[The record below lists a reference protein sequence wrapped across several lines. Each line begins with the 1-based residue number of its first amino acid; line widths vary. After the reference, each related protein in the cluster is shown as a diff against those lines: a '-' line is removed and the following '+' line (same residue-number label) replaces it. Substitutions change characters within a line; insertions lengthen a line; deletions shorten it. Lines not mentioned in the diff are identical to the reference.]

1 MKRLLATAAVT
12 LGLLGS
18 CLSSA
23 QAEDDF
29 GATPDTSLTTGVGV
43 ASTDPVTDDPSPAP
57 DDTDS
62 DPETAPSAEDI
73 ALGIEGTVH
82 NPAAAPAT
90 SEDGQ
95 SIGLET
101 DPQAACDDQV
111 KSAVQTPDAQYA
123 ACASPLEPA
132 GEISSEERAA
142 LSRGD
147 APADTSAT
155 ESAVL
160 AAVPDAGQADQ
171 AASLQ
176 EATDDSTPTSAPGDG
191 SDASAAARSPWK
203 EPKWCRDEGV
213 DMTWYIERLRGCG
226 IWRAEVSAIDV
237 RTGSRIGGIRYLVI
251 GYSFSARDS
260 KTWAYQTQMLEVSRW
275 GRAVTGT
282 KVYGSASCTG
292 KCKVTHKDFPA
303 QAINSRAEPYGQF
316 FMSTT
321 INTAAAKQRGTGRSI
336 ASWRFSNPEWVAPS
350 DATKLST
357 VDVRCDNDMP
367 GAPRQVGCVNTQAVP
382 VISYSLTGPWPELAK
397 HIKDAQATGLP
408 GKYGTTNYLTRLTN
422 GSKITENRRKACPSS
437 LPRPSGKSCDEY
449 PFASTWQGA
458 RYSGGPF
465 SRRMINA
472 TQNTDAGRALNGF
485 YTYSRVLDGDRFLV
499 WIR

>member
-1 MKRLLATAAVT
+1 
-12 LGLLGS
+12 
-18 CLSSA
+18 
-23 QAEDDF
+23 
-29 GATPDTSLTTGVGV
+29 
-43 ASTDPVTDDPSPAP
+43 
-57 DDTDS
+57 
-62 DPETAPSAEDI
+62 
-73 ALGIEGTVH
+73 
-82 NPAAAPAT
+82 
-90 SEDGQ
+90 
-95 SIGLET
+95 
-101 DPQAACDDQV
+101 
-111 KSAVQTPDAQYA
+111 
-123 ACASPLEPA
+123 
-132 GEISSEERAA
+132 
-142 LSRGD
+142 
-147 APADTSAT
+147 
-155 ESAVL
+155 
-160 AAVPDAGQADQ
+160 
-171 AASLQ
+171 
-176 EATDDSTPTSAPGDG
+176 
-191 SDASAAARSPWK
+191 
-203 EPKWCRDEGV
+203 
-213 DMTWYIERLRGCG
+213 MTWYIERLRGCG
-226 IWRAEVSAIDV
+226 IWRSEVNAIDV
-237 RTGSRIGGIRYLVI
+237 RTGSRIGGIKYLVI
-251 GYSFSARDS
+251 GYSFTARDS
-260 KTWAYQTQMLEVSRW
+260 KTWAYQTQLLEVSRW

-316 FMSTT
+316 FMDTT

-336 ASWRFSNPEWVAPS
+336 ASWKFSNPEWVAPS

-357 VDVRCDNDMP
+357 VEVRCDNALP
-367 GAPRQVGCVNTQAVP
+367 GAPRQVGCVKLRAVP
-382 VISYSLTGPWPELAK
+382 VIGYSLTGPWPEVAK

-422 GSKITENRRKACPSS
+422 GSKITENRKKACPSS